1 MEIPLMP
8 DSDNE
13 SFVLSEDTMIEHE
26 EEIQVRAVADT
37 YLNPDEIN
45 LFLYEDAEDEILEE
59 VEVNIAE
66 APEPVGEATK
76 ILRMEPE
83 PEPVKQKAIQK
94 SKATTTQELE
104 NELIESVIKDSN
116 IIQTLYLLHE
126 HYANHKTATKNEKL
140 VMKGRILH
148 QLSQKITDTKL
159 KEFTQII
166 NNFFN

>member
-26 EEIQVRAVADT
+26 EEVQVRAVEDT

-45 LFLYEDAEDEILEE
+45 LFLYEDAGEEE
-59 VEVNIAE
+59 VFEEIEVIIAE
-66 APEPVGEATK
+66 APEP
-76 ILRMEPE
+76 EPE
-83 PEPVKQKAIQK
+83 PEPVKQKTIQK

-104 NELIESVIKDSN
+104 NELIESVVKDSN

-148 QLSQKITDTKL
+148 QLSEKITENKL
-159 KEFTQII
+159 KEFTQIL